1 MNDIWLSNISLNICG
16 DIDFFIY
23 LKSIFLIAYLE
34 MESKQYPMKLKIHP
48 GKELSL
54 CCFMTQFCIG
64 VNIVIVDPTQFYQS
78 LSHQWGGRKKP
89 SMMLDGLETL
99 PNF

>member
-34 MESKQYPMKLKIHP
+34 MESK
-48 GKELSL
+48 
-54 CCFMTQFCIG
+54 
-64 VNIVIVDPTQFYQS
+64 
-78 LSHQWGGRKKP
+78 
-89 SMMLDGLETL
+89 
-99 PNF
+99 